1 MMSAAVFSSYI
12 ICFGPFS
19 LEILL
24 YPAHRP
30 NRLLATYHPWVLEI
44 TQFHV
49 YVSTHKNILY
59 YTTSEHWLTYTLVH
73 ITWIQPLGIL
83 SWTGKGKVHNV
94 IRYIDS
100 MIRTKS
106 IEKRGRRDELRQ
118 TSFVS
123 CFSEHAGHLLVSEEA
138 SGGQRAVTVFP
149 DSLIV
154 RNSARVAWKV
164 VMPYPKFEETH
175 IVTFLPY
182 FLYSLDKNEKVV
194 P

>member
-1 MMSAAVFSSYI
+1 M
-12 ICFGPFS
+12 
-19 LEILL
+19 
-24 YPAHRP
+24 
-30 NRLLATYHPWVLEI
+30 
-44 TQFHV
+44 
-49 YVSTHKNILY
+49 
-59 YTTSEHWLTYTLVH
+59 
-73 ITWIQPLGIL
+73 
-83 SWTGKGKVHNV
+83 

-106 IEKRGRRDELRQ
+106 IERRGRRGELRQ

-123 CFSEHAGHLLVSEEA
+123 CFSEHADHLFVSEEA

-154 RNSARVAWKV
+154 RNSARVTWKV

-175 IVTFLPY
+175 IVTLLPY